1 MLKELEDL
9 LLALFAVQMTGRTDA
24 NEAATE
30 IATPCEEK
38 LYFDKLKTHLQGLGS
53 ELATAAANHRAAVRR
68 FTLAAAAATNPQQ
81 RCLIKGLQSAAKA
94 ALNDVEEVVRDL
106 GAAKDA
112 AIKAVNEHLQTVAAA
127 RALYNAKTVV
137 TPGRVHTRQAG
148 ASNGVKIKLTTTA
161 TPGSSCQ
168 DLDATTTNELHGHKI
183 EPQKATAIKITDATQ
198 LNKALGE
205 TLFTATA
212 TSTCNGGS
220 DQTNEPPDTVF
231 NACVFGASGNAAAA
245 ITTKAT
251 YSTFQKTLNIHK
263 GPGDN
268 QCHSDVVTATKNGDK
283 QTYMA
288 RLLCELKSSKTT
300 VAELI
305 YTGPTLKKN
314 DALLKTIAAC
324 DDRFSADRADTA
336 MALEK
341 HVEQSYGSSPAEF
354 KTLLENIIDKKSVP
368 ITKV

>member
-1 MLKELEDL
+1 MLKELEGL
-9 LLALFAVQMTGRTDA
+9 LLALFAVQMAGGTDA
-24 NEAATE
+24 NEAPQA
-30 IATPCEEK
+30 IATPCKEK
-38 LYFDKLKTHLQGLGS
+38 LYFDKLKAHLQGLGS

-112 AIKAVNEHLQTVAAA
+112 AIEAVNEHLQTVAAA

-137 TPGRVHTRQAG
+137 NPGRVHTRQTG
-148 ASNGVKIKLTTTA
+148 ASNGVKIMLTTTA

-168 DLDATTTNELHGHKI
+168 DLDPITTNELHGHKI

-205 TLFTATA
+205 TLFTETA
-212 TSTCNGGS
+212 TSTCSGGS
-220 DQTNEPPDTVF
+220 DQTTEPPDTVF
-231 NACVFGASGNAAAA
+231 NACVFGASNNAAAA

-251 YSTFQKTLNIHK
+251 YSSVKKTLNIHK
-263 GPGDN
+263 GRGDA
-268 QCHSDVVTATKNGDK
+268 QCHNDVATATKADDK
-283 QTYMA
+283 QTYMG
-288 RLLCELKSSKTT
+288 RLLCELKSHKTT

-305 YTGPTLKKN
+305 YTGPALKKN
-314 DALLKTIAAC
+314 DSLLKTIAAC
-324 DDRFSADRADTA
+324 DHRFSGDGADTA

-341 HVEQSYGSSPAEF
+341 YVETTYGSDQAAF
-354 KTLLENIIDKKSVP
+354 KNLFENIIDKKAS
-368 ITKV
+368 

>member
-1 MLKELEDL
+1 MLKELEGL

-112 AIKAVNEHLQTVAAA
+112 AIEAVNEHLQTVAAA

-137 TPGRVHTRQAG
+137 TPGRVRTRQAG

-220 DQTNEPPDTVF
+220 DQTSEPPDTVF
-231 NACVFGASGNAAAA
+231 NACVFGASNNAAAA

-251 YSTFQKTLNIHK
+251 YSSVKKTLNIHK
-263 GPGDN
+263 GPDDN

-288 RLLCELKSSKTT
+288 RLLCELKSRKTT

-305 YTGPTLKKN
+305 YTGPTLKK
-314 DALLKTIAAC
+314 K
-324 DDRFSADRADTA
+324 
-336 MALEK
+336 
-341 HVEQSYGSSPAEF
+341 
-354 KTLLENIIDKKSVP
+354 
-368 ITKV
+368 